1 MRRQPIFMI
10 LVLSLVLAGVALAQS
25 GPKPQGS
32 PKPQEGP
39 EPQAGQ
45 EPQAGPFD
53 LSWWTVDAGGGGSSG
68 GRYGLT
74 GAIGQPDAEALSG
87 GRFRLAGGWLGG
99 GVAVLHPV
107 AYLPSVAAGQM
118 EIVREE
124 DLPPDQLTAD
134 DPILQTGRLDP
145 TQLSLAPPAPP
156 ESRFKGAHA
165 LMEETAWTIGPNLTL
180 APNQSH
186 ELTVSFAEPS
196 VLLAHSLWTGT
207 LNGMEMV
214 VLRNG
219 ATVVMGTPYAIPPDH
234 GTLLVRTVFNTPGS
248 ATVRVT
254 NRSAVPVAIKLV
266 VGVLDLNAQDAGGGE
281 EEEEE

>member
-1 MRRQPIFMI
+1 MRRPALFLALAVG
-10 LVLSLVLAGVALAQS
+10 LVVVGVALAQ
-25 GPKPQGS
+25 GGR
-32 PKPQEGP
+32 
-39 EPQAGQ
+39 

-68 GRYGLT
+68 GPFVLM
-74 GAIGQPDAEALSG
+74 GAIGQPDAAVLSG
-87 GRFRLAGGWLGG
+87 GGYRLAGGWLGG
-99 GVAVLHPV
+99 SAAVLHPT

-118 EIVREE
+118 ALVHEE
-124 DLPPDQLTAD
+124 ETPGDHPAAA

-156 ESRFKGAHA
+156 EYKLKGAYA
-165 LMEETAWTIGPNLTL
+165 LMEETVWTIGPNLTL
-180 APNQSH
+180 PPNQSH
-186 ELTVSFAEPS
+186 ELTVNFSTPV

-207 LNGMEMV
+207 LTGMEMA

-219 ATVVMGTPYAIPPDH
+219 ATVAAGDAYATPPDH
-234 GTLLVRTVFNTPGS
+234 GALLARTIFDTPGS

-266 VGVLDLNAQDAGGGE
+266 VGVLDLNAQDAGPE
-281 EEEEE
+281 EE